1 MNFSVLTKPQ
11 MSEAPLAGAGSA
23 TLDRPASLDTTE
35 KLGKACREFEAV
47 FLQKIIEQTRA
58 PMFKT
63 KEGPGAGST
72 SIYQDLVN
80 QHLAGNISQTGSFG
94 LAKSLETQLGRQLGL
109 QPHPRAALA
118 QMPPATSPLND

>member
-11 MSEAPLAGAGSA
+11 MAESPLASGATAS
-23 TLDRPASLDTTE
+23 LDRPASLDTHE
-35 KLGKACREFEAV
+35 KLGKVCRDFEAV

-80 QHLAGNISQTGSFG
+80 QHLAGNISQSGTFG
-94 LAKSLETQLGRQLGL
+94 LAKSLETQLSRQLAL

-118 QMPPATSPLND
+118 HTPPATSPLHD

>member
-1 MNFSVLTKPQ
+1 MNFSVLSKPQ
-11 MSEAPLAGAGSA
+11 MAESPLASGATAS
-23 TLDRPASLDTTE
+23 LDRPASLNTAE
-35 KLGKACREFEAV
+35 KLGKACRDFEAV

-94 LAKSLETQLGRQLGL
+94 VAKSLEAQLGRQLAL
-109 QPHPRAALA
+109 QPQPRAALA
-118 QMPPATSPLND
+118 HRPPAPSPLND